1 MPCPITITKFVGTV
15 SLGLLTGLSYSVAT
29 VTIPSLKLL
38 PTASHASL
46 ALKEVKRRA
55 RKHALHLSNLTNACI
70 LFAWTV
76 SPRRK
81 KHPYLI
87 WMVLTSTI
95 GSFGM
100 DFLYNREKGVV
111 GWGKMVV
118 QDLCLCAAKKLKTA
132 ATATTKKDEDLVVV
146 ESEEGE
152 EVVNGESVEQD
163 MDRERRLQRARAWFS
178 GVALAMGVVGLWGDG
193 A

>member
-15 SLGLLTGLSYSVAT
+15 SLGLMTGLSYSVAN

-38 PTASHASL
+38 PTAAHASRS
-46 ALKEVKRRA
+46 LKEAKRRA
-55 RKHALHLSNLTNACI
+55 RKRALQLSNLTNTCI
-70 LFAWTV
+70 LFAWFV
-76 SPRRK
+76 SPKRR

-87 WMVLTSTI
+87 WMVITSTI

-100 DFLYNREKGVV
+100 DFWFNREKGAI

-118 QDLCLCAAKKLKTA
+118 QDLCTCPGKKGKTPTTTP
-132 ATATTKKDEDLVVV
+132 ATSEDLVVV
-146 ESEEGE
+146 ESEDG
-152 EVVNGESVEQD
+152 EVVNGETVERD
-163 MDRERRLQRARAWFS
+163 MERERRLQRARAWFS
-178 GVALAMGVVGLWGDG
+178 GIALTMGIVGLWGDG

>member
-1 MPCPITITKFVGTV
+1 M
-15 SLGLLTGLSYSVAT
+15 
-29 VTIPSLKLL
+29 
-38 PTASHASL
+38 
-46 ALKEVKRRA
+46 
-55 RKHALHLSNLTNACI
+55 
-70 LFAWTV
+70 
-76 SPRRK
+76 
-81 KHPYLI
+81 
-87 WMVLTSTI
+87 
-95 GSFGM
+95 
-100 DFLYNREKGVV
+100 V